1 MDNTTQEHEIMDI
14 MEMEW
19 SEQSWFNKVIFTK
32 YLALGS
38 LKKVSVDTTIPLTSI
53 KRYIDNTKD
62 TIKQNTFKKFNR

>member
-1 MDNTTQEHEIMDI
+1 MDNTIQEHEIMDI

-19 SEQSWFNKVIFTK
+19 SDQSWFNKIIFTK
-32 YLALGS
+32 YLTLGS